1 MAGQSHAQAVARL
14 VGRPAHPHSS
24 RCHQRLASHSGGG
37 ALSVLRL
44 RRRYAFLVLY
54 VAREDE
60 PARHR
65 GVVFR
70 LQDSAFAPPEHVR
83 RCVRPGTVNVDAFRV
98 EYLRYLRALWRNDP
112 EAFLGLI
119 ERATGG
125 ADLTL
130 TDAFGA
136 ADYAPRRILAA
147 ALKQLAQTRRDEAW
161 RQARRSAG

>member
-1 MAGQSHAQAVARL
+1 M
-14 VGRPAHPHSS
+14 
-24 RCHQRLASHSGGG
+24 
-37 ALSVLRL
+37 
-44 RRRYAFLVLY
+44 LY

-70 LQDSAFAPPEHVR
+70 LQDSVFAPPEHVR
-83 RCVRPGTVNVDAFRV
+83 RCVRPGAVNVDGFRV

-112 EAFLGLI
+112 EAFLGLL

-130 TDAFGA
+130 VDDYGD

-147 ALKQLAQTRRDEAW
+147 ALKQLAKSRRDEAR

>member
-1 MAGQSHAQAVARL
+1 
-14 VGRPAHPHSS
+14 
-24 RCHQRLASHSGGG
+24 
-37 ALSVLRL
+37 
-44 RRRYAFLVLY
+44 VLY

-60 PARHR
+60 PERHR

-70 LQDSAFAPPEHVR
+70 LQDSVFAPPEHVR

-112 EAFLGLI
+112 EAFLGLL

-130 TDAFGA
+130 TDAFGD
-136 ADYAPRRILAA
+136 ADDAPRRILAA
-147 ALKQLAQTRRDEAW
+147 TLKQLAASRREEE
-161 RQARRSAG
+161 RRRARRAGDRATG